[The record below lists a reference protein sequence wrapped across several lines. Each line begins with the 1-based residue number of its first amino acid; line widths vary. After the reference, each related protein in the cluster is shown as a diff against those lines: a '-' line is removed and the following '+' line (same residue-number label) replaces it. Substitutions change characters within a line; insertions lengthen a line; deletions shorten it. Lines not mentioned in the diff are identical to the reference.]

1 MSLDEQDLRQ
11 QLGRVM
17 EVVTPSPAPVGPT
30 VRQGRGIRVR
40 RRAGVA
46 AGLAAVVGVAVAV
59 PSLLHA
65 AAQAPVSPTPPSVT
79 VNPAGAEAKDGVIGS
94 GRINGQRWRL
104 VAQPPGTDGVPKGTM
119 CFLVTGA
126 GMNGQECLPSIAGSG
141 GAPPAFAS
149 IGGGR
154 AQAQYGVVPPAVT
167 RVTVTLA
174 DGTVLVL
181 HPTEAFGQHYVAFA
195 TPLPLAISRA
205 VAYAGRSEI
214 SYTVP
219 FPSATGNVFTFWLKA
234 GQRGLPRASYRIG
247 SGNVDGNAW
256 SETVHVGPW
265 GYCFTGGQSNCFGTQ
280 VRSFDIRDGLLSAS
294 GLRTTGYVIGTAAL
308 PVSRV
313 RVILSGGPSVTVRV
327 VNAEGLRFFAF
338 AIPRGTKLVRVVY
351 LAASGRQ
358 GASEPVSQIY
368 SGG

>member
-1 MSLDEQDLRQ
+1 
-11 QLGRVM
+11 
-17 EVVTPSPAPVGPT
+17 
-30 VRQGRGIRVR
+30 VRQGRSIRVR

-59 PSLLHA
+59 PALLHA

-149 IGGGR
+149 VGGGR

-174 DGTVLVL
+174 DGTVLGL

-219 FPSATGNVFTFWLKA
+219 FPSATGNVFTLWLKP

-247 SGNVDGNAW
+247 SGNVNGNAW
-256 SETVHVGPW
+256 SETVHEGPW
-265 GYCFTGGQSNCFGTQ
+265 GYCFTGAQTNCFGTQ
-280 VRSFDIRDGLLSAS
+280 PRSFGNLSITGS
-294 GLRTTGYVIGTAAL
+294 RTAGYVIGTAAAR
-308 PVSRV
+308 VSRV
-313 RVILSGGPSVTVRV
+313 RVILSRGPSVTVRV
-327 VNAEGLRFFAF
+327 VNAGGTRFYAF
-338 AIPRGTKLVRVVY
+338 AIPKGARPVRVVY
-351 LAASGRQ
+351 LTRSGR
-358 GASEPVSQIY
+358 
-368 SGG
+368 